1 MVCPKNVRMWNEFD
15 CIIMYWQN
23 RTSYFL
29 FWQWV
34 TFLIIALE
42 KMYHNLPKCYSAL
55 YLPRTLIHSVR
66 KHAEFIYCIQEH
78 CLGLTFSP
86 SLYLS
91 LSPTK
96 SQLGLQYNELHL
108 CWIQASNLKFS
119 KKCNLLQTKT
129 SVEMKTRERERV
141 RDEDTEL
148 IIWSSSS
155 PYWFPIAE
163 YQVFGP
169 LSSSSTRPDTG
180 VMTQPRPG
188 GERPGLGSEGEAPP
202 WSAQP
207 EIN

>member
-1 MVCPKNVRMWNEFD
+1 MLFCAVWPTYTHPFCQVG
-15 CIIMYWQN
+15 CIV
-23 RTSYFL
+23 YFL
-29 FWQWV
+29 NP
-34 TFLIIALE
+34 T
-42 KMYHNLPKCYSAL
+42 
-55 YLPRTLIHSVR
+55 TLSG
-66 KHAEFIYCIQEH
+66 A
-78 CLGLTFSP
+78 
-86 SLYLS
+86 LS
-91 LSPTK
+91 LSLSLFPSSLTNQEAIRLIK
-96 SQLGLQYNELHL
+96 NCVCVKIRPQILSFY
-108 CWIQASNLKFS
+108 